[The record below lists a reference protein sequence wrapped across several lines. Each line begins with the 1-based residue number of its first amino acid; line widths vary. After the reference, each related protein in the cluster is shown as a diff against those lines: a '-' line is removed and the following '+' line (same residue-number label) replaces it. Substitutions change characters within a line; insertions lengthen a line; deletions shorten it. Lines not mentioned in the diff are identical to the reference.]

1 MNTKAKHSSRS
12 RTQKLWLLDH
22 HFPCRAKTASH
33 HCLAAEYVNRITWK
47 DNPST
52 VPREGLAPVG
62 PLPYAPFL
70 VTHLLGVTCPQ
81 SSRTGQ
87 ADHGSSSETQC
98 KCHRFLWDVSDPL
111 SKKARRKGPFPFSS
125 PRLLFLFLLQLVRGW
140 GGGWTAWLLC
150 SVRMCGAAFLC
161 FFQRIQASGLVIEV
175 ILILRWLLT
184 LGLFLISLS
193 S

>member
-22 HFPCRAKTASH
+22 HFPCRA
-33 HCLAAEYVNRITWK
+33 R
-47 DNPST
+47 P
-52 VPREGLAPVG
+52 
-62 PLPYAPFL
+62 L
-70 VTHLLGVTCPQ
+70 VTTVWRQNMWIGLPEKIIPQRFLEKGWHLSGLYPMPHSWWHIFRVSPVPGLPELGRLIMVHLQRP
-81 SSRTGQ
+81 S
-87 ADHGSSSETQC
+87 ANVIV
-98 KCHRFLWDVSDPL
+98 FLWDVSDPL

-140 GGGWTAWLLC
+140 GGGWTARLLC